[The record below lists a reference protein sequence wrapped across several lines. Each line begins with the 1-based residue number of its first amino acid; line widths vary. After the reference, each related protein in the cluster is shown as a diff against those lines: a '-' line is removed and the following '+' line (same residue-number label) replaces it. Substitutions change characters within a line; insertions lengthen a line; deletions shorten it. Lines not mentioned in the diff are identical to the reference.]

1 MLPEASNPLITYD
14 AAWHKVDV
22 TVAVTAQQ
30 RVEGTDLEP
39 VKVTTYTSSLE
50 SVTYFTA
57 DENGNWVEN
66 AEGKTFVNVYH
77 PEGFL
82 SIQGSKSF
90 YGSETEGFSFTLQRI
105 NAPENGKLDVN
116 AAPLEKMNYQ
126 GTTQSFTNG
135 SAPIKFDE
143 ITYTTAGDYWYMISE
158 DVSEGVIT
166 DPRVYVVKV
175 TVTMADDGM
184 SLIPS
189 VTELYYAEGIETDQ
203 DGQQTPVDLYALTV
217 NPSDL
222 VDGVITI
229 PELEF
234 SNFDEQLA
242 TMSAYGYAVNAA
254 SNEPIDQQCFVD
266 PKIIKNLEGRSLVE
280 GEFNFKLIELTPDE
294 NGVVD
299 WKQNQG
305 VVISETSNDRYGMV
319 DFDKANNVSGDWEN
333 PSCLLYT
340 APGTY
345 YYRVVEAN
353 ELADLSVDYSQEI
366 ITFTTVIELTET
378 GQLECTDMYY
388 GHIENGENVRYA
400 ESENP
405 QWHPTMTNYARGM
418 DLQVRKTSALDRE
431 NGLEGA
437 TYGLYAVNN
446 GDQAD
451 IFLGE
456 GTSNEDG
463 WITFKN
469 VSLNEGTLY
478 YFKERLAP
486 AGHPVSE
493 FRSSYFYLVKDLSAP
508 NGYTMMYTDSKAE
521 LGSKANESDIVALAE
536 TRDAQDGTQGGT
548 PQGAQSEDGNMLF
561 TFEQDGG
568 VFDEAT
574 YTEVAKV
581 DTRTHEWVEGAELS
595 IIEKDTGTVINS
607 WTSGTTVEVLQGK
620 LNVDTTYILR
630 EDKAPEGYAKADD
643 VEFKI
648 DQYGAVEILSGTS
661 NGNAEL
667 QDATIRLYDT
677 MLDAEVVE
685 TVERENVV
693 ETPDNTAG
701 GLSKTGDYLPIA
713 GVALLALGSLIVL
726 LVVARRNKKNS
737 SKQ

>member
-1 MLPEASNPLITYD
+1 MTAM
-14 AAWHKVDV
+14 AW
-22 TVAVTAQQ
+22 
-30 RVEGTDLEP
+30 L
-39 VKVTTYTSSLE
+39 TS
-50 SVTYFTA
+50 
-57 DENGNWVEN
+57 
-66 AEGKTFVNVYH
+66 
-77 PEGFL
+77 
-82 SIQGSKSF
+82 
-90 YGSETEGFSFTLQRI
+90 
-105 NAPENGKLDVN
+105 
-116 AAPLEKMNYQ
+116 
-126 GTTQSFTNG
+126 
-135 SAPIKFDE
+135 
-143 ITYTTAGDYWYMISE
+143 
-158 DVSEGVIT
+158 
-166 DPRVYVVKV
+166 
-175 TVTMADDGM
+175 
-184 SLIPS
+184 
-189 VTELYYAEGIETDQ
+189 
-203 DGQQTPVDLYALTV
+203 
-217 NPSDL
+217 
-222 VDGVITI
+222 
-229 PELEF
+229 
-234 SNFDEQLA
+234 
-242 TMSAYGYAVNAA
+242 
-254 SNEPIDQQCFVD
+254 
-266 PKIIKNLEGRSLVE
+266 
-280 GEFNFKLIELTPDE
+280 
-294 NGVVD
+294 
-299 WKQNQG
+299 
-305 VVISETSNDRYGMV
+305 
-319 DFDKANNVSGDWEN
+319 DKANNVSGDWEN

-353 ELADLSVDYSQEI
+353 ELSDPSVDYSKQI
-366 ITFTTVIELTET
+366 ITFTTVIEFNED

-388 GHIENGENVRYA
+388 GHVENGENVRYT

-446 GDQAD
+446 GAQAD

-486 AGHPVSE
+486 AGHTVSE
-493 FRSSYFYLVKDLSAP
+493 FRSSYFYIVKDSSAP
-508 NGYTMMYTDSKAE
+508 NGYTMMYTDSKADM
-521 LGSKANESDIVALAE
+521 GSKADASDIVALAATMAE
-536 TRDAQDGTQGGT
+536 AQDAQDGQDGQGGT
-548 PQGAQSEDGNMLF
+548 PQGAQSEDGNMIF

-574 YTEVAKV
+574 YTEIAKV

-595 IIEKDTGTVINS
+595 IIEKDSGKVINS
-607 WTSGTTVEVLQGK
+607 WKSGTAVEVLQGK

-648 DQYGAVEILSGTS
+648 DQYGAVKILSGTS

-685 TVERENVV
+685 TVQKENVI
-693 ETPDNTAG
+693 ETPDNSAG

-726 LVVARRNKKNS
+726 LVVARKRKNS
-737 SKQ
+737 KE